1 MSPLNALI
9 FGLGLFFVGLHLV
22 GDNLKALSSGSL
34 RDGIARSTRNPL
46 PRVGL
51 GLAAGALMQ
60 SATAVTFICVSMVVA
75 ELLTLTAASMV
86 VIWSNV
92 GLTILA
98 FIATL
103 DIHPLVAFV
112 IGGAGIVMG
121 VVRRRSWQTV
131 ASVLIGIGLILLGL
145 EQMSA
150 GAAPL
155 KDEPWFREALAL
167 AVSSPPLAFVSG
179 ILVASILQSNTG
191 ATLMIITLATAGA
204 LDFADA
210 ALLIYGTNL
219 GAIALRLL
227 LAAGMRG
234 PALRLVRTEDLFCVL
249 SGLLML
255 GLYYLEQAG
264 LPLVLALTE
273 AISSD
278 LTLRLALLFL
288 LSNLIPALILT
299 PLLPQVGRLVK
310 TLWPREPTAVAG
322 QPHYL
327 SPRALD
333 DPATAL
339 ALIRK
344 ELARLLLLV
353 TGEPGPARDASE
365 ATGPSAAFEGLSNAI
380 ETFTSR
386 LASRSP
392 MSEADAR
399 RLHQLRSA
407 LSAIRHLEEATRAF
421 ALRAQVPDIIASDLL
436 LGLHRHLTELL
447 ATMAQALDGND
458 NTAILALRECT
469 RIHGEPIEA
478 VKRQLAPPAGASP
491 EQSALLVDFEFVA
504 WTLHHLTKILTRGQ
518 GPNTLPPPQ
527 FTPPPV
533 PLTIP
538 VTEGQ

>member
-1 MSPLNALI
+1 MSPLNDLI

-34 RDGIARSTRNPL
+34 RDAIARTTRNPL
-46 PRVGL
+46 PRIGL

-75 ELLTLTAASMV
+75 ELLTLTAAGMV

-92 GLTILA
+92 GLTVLA

-121 VVRRRSWQTV
+121 VVRRRAWQTV
-131 ASVLIGIGLILLGL
+131 ASVLIGIGLILFGL

-167 AVSSPPLAFVSG
+167 AVSSPLLAFVSG

-191 ATLMIITLATAGA
+191 ATLMIITLASAGA
-204 LDFADA
+204 LEVEDA
-210 ALLIYGTNL
+210 ALMIYGTNL

-227 LAAGMRG
+227 LSSGMRG
-234 PALRLVRTEDLFCVL
+234 PGLRLVRAEDFFCLL
-249 SGLLML
+249 SGMSML

-264 LPLVLALTE
+264 IPLVFALTAGIATDPE
-273 AISSD
+273 
-278 LTLRLALLFL
+278 LRLALLFL
-288 LSNLIPALILT
+288 LSNLLPALVLT
-299 PLLPQVGRLVK
+299 PLLPLLARLANKV
-310 TLWPREPTAVAG
+310 WPREPTPVAG
-322 QPHYL
+322 QPLYL
-327 SPRALD
+327 SNRALD

-344 ELARLLLLV
+344 ELARLLVQV
-353 TGEPGPARDASE
+353 TGEPGPARDSSE
-365 ATGPSAAFEGLSNAI
+365 TTGPTPNFERLSNAI
-380 ETFTSR
+380 ETFTSQ

-407 LSAIRHLEEATRAF
+407 LSAIRHLEEANRAF
-421 ALRAQVPDIIASDLL
+421 ALRAQVPGIIAPDRLRDMHQNLSA
-436 LGLHRHLTELL
+436 LL
-447 ATMAQALDGND
+447 ANMAQALDRND
-458 NTAILALRECT
+458 IAAILTLRDLT
-469 RIHGEPIEA
+469 KIHGEPIAEI
-478 VKRQLAPPAGASP
+478 KRQLATPALASP

-504 WTLHHLTKILTRGQ
+504 WTLHHLTKILTRGS
-518 GPNTLPPPQ
+518 GPE
-527 FTPPPV
+527 TPPPV
-533 PLTIP
+533 PAA
-538 VTEGQ
+538 EG